1 MARKRLGKKDEAGG
15 APSWLTTYS
24 DLMSLLLT
32 FFILLYSMS
41 NIDAQKFKNIAYSL
55 QAALSGVGNEY
66 IFDEGGSNDTQIPPI
81 TDDNE
86 EGEDIIDDESML
98 NEPISPNIVAMFNKV
113 SEYLVK
119 NDLEADV
126 TVKMQSEGVF
136 VEIKDA
142 ILFEPGSAELKD
154 SGIEL
159 LDKLEG
165 LLNDFDNKIVVEGH
179 TDNVPSNT
187 YLYPTNWELST
198 ARAVSVLRYLTEE
211 KGIDPKRLSA
221 RGYGEYSP
229 IAPNDTPENRAKN
242 RRVNL
247 LIVFEENVK

>member
-1 MARKRLGKKDEAGG
+1 MARKKLEKNDEKGG
-15 APSWLTTYS
+15 SPPWLTTYS

-55 QAALSGVGNEY
+55 QIALSGGGSEY
-66 IFDEGGSNDTQIPPI
+66 IFDQDGLDDSVLPP
-81 TDDNE
+81 TSE
-86 EGEDIIDDESML
+86 EGEDIIDDEPIL
-98 NEPISPNIVAMFNKV
+98 NEPISPAIVEMYNKV
-113 SEYLVK
+113 SEYLVE
-119 NDLEADV
+119 NNLGADV
-126 TVKMQSEGVF
+126 SVRMQSEGVF

-142 ILFEPGSAELKD
+142 ILFEPGSAELKE

-165 LLNDFDNKIVVEGH
+165 LLKDFDNKIVVEGH
-179 TDNVPSNT
+179 TDNVPSRT

-198 ARAVSVLRYLTEE
+198 ARAVSVLRYLTEQ

-229 IAPNDTPENRAKN
+229 IAPNDTPENRTKN

-247 LIVFEENVK
+247 LIVFEENVE

>member
-1 MARKRLGKKDEAGG
+1 MARKKLGKKDEAGG
-15 APSWLTTYS
+15 SPSWLTTYS

-55 QAALSGVGNEY
+55 QAVLSGKGSDY
-66 IFDEGGSNDTQIPPI
+66 IFDNNGTDDNALPPI
-81 TDDNE
+81 TEDDE
-86 EGEDIIDDESML
+86 VEGEDIVEDESML
-98 NEPISPNIVAMFNKV
+98 NEPISPNIVNMYNKV
-113 SEYLVK
+113 VDYLVK
-119 NDLEADV
+119 TDLQAEV
-126 TVKMQSEGVF
+126 SVRMQSEGVF

-142 ILFEPGSAELKD
+142 ILFESGSARLKD
-154 SGIEL
+154 SGVEL

-198 ARAVSVLRYLTEE
+198 ARAVSVLRYLTEQ
-211 KGIDPKRLSA
+211 KNIDPKRLSA

-247 LIVFEENVK
+247 LIVFEE